1 MVPQLEIFVD
11 GKGSCFRT
19 AERGY
24 LRLNIA
30 STSTDQSQAFR
41 EAQSA
46 VAKVTNTFRALAIK
60 AEDGRPHADA
70 GVTAFT
76 VTPLSTVS
84 QYQRDQHYRPD
95 PALPM
100 EYTVKASAEVIFR
113 NMAQLANVSNEL
125 ASMPHVSMSGTEWR
139 LTDATRAELEREARL
154 KAIMDAVEKAQDYS
168 GVVGRQ
174 VVAVQIKD
182 QPPSLGPGSVPGL
195 QHMMQ
200 QQASAQRAST
210 MSAVTSE
217 ALTLEPKTITV
228 SACVSA
234 KFVSR
239 DEDGGGMEIVH

>member
-24 LRLNIA
+24 LRLSIA

-46 VAKVTNTFRALAIK
+46 VAKVTSAFRALAIK
-60 AEDGRPHADA
+60 TEDGRPHADA

-84 QYQRDQHYRPD
+84 QYQRDEHYRPL

-139 LTDATRAELEREARL
+139 LTDATRAGLEREARL

-168 GVVGRQ
+168 SVVGRQ

-182 QPPSLGPGSVPGL
+182 QPPSLGPGSAPGL
-195 QHMMQ
+195 YMMQ
-200 QQASAQRAST
+200 QQASAQHAAAT
-210 MSAVTSE
+210 SAATSQ

-239 DEDGGGMEIVH
+239 DDDGGGMEVVH